1 MTYISNIVRSEG
13 DPKVLRAG
21 PSSLTAPDRL
31 GKALGWFSLG
41 LGLVEL
47 LAPRQITRALGM
59 EGQEA
64 LVRAYG
70 LREISSGVL
79 SLSTERNLGLWS
91 RVGGDGIDIATL
103 LTAVRDDNP
112 KKQNVTT
119 ALALVAG
126 ITLLDIMAA
135 QGTTTRHRRTSGDRY
150 IYGNRSGF
158 PAGLAAA
165 RGAARNFE
173 APVDMRAAPALAAVS
188 DGGSQERPPAVSD
201 GGSQERPRPH

>member
-1 MTYISNIVRSEG
+1 MTYLSNIARSEG
-13 DPKVLRAG
+13 DPKVLRSG

-47 LAPRQITRALGM
+47 LAPQRITRALGM

-70 LREISSGVL
+70 AREISSGVL
-79 SLSTERNLGLWS
+79 SLSTEKTLGLWS

-103 LTAVRDDNP
+103 LTALRDDNP

-119 ALALVAG
+119 ALAMIAG
-126 ITLLDIMAA
+126 ITLLDVMAA
-135 QGTTTRHRRTSGDRY
+135 QGTTAIHSRDAGDRH
-150 IYGNRSGF
+150 IYRNRSGF
-158 PAGLAAA
+158 PRGVAAA
-165 RGAARNFE
+165 KGAAKEFQT
-173 APVDMRAAPALAAVS
+173 PPDMRVALPARSNGAGHETAPT
-188 DGGSQERPPAVSD
+188 
-201 GGSQERPRPH
+201 H

>member
-13 DPKVLRAG
+13 DPKILRSG

-47 LAPRQITRALGM
+47 LAPNRITRALGM

-70 LREISSGVL
+70 AREISSGML
-79 SLSTERNLGLWS
+79 SLSTEKNLGLWS

-103 LTAVRDDNP
+103 LTALRDDNP

-135 QGTTTRHRRTSGDRY
+135 QGTAARHSRTSGDRY
-150 IYGNRSGF
+150 IYRDRSGF
-158 PAGLAAA
+158 PDGLPAA
-165 RGAARNFE
+165 RGAAKNFQV
-173 APVDMRAAPALAAVS
+173 PVDMRAAPALAALS
-188 DGGSQERPPAVSD
+188 ERAPQERA
-201 GGSQERPRPH
+201 RPH